1 MPAARVE
8 YIAPWWVV
16 WLHSVPHLG
25 LRLQPVDSTFR
36 PRDESYQE
44 VSPRPG
50 APSPR
55 TALSRLPARLAPRAS
70 RPHTPPTPH
79 SLRSLFPR
87 RPFPRVLGPQPS
99 RLGTSRAWTTGKM
112 GVKPVNGTGGR
123 ALPAGR
129 GLGLSA
135 QGEGSAAQGSGLGVH
150 WYLNPVIL
158 ARQLRGAGA
167 GRRGAPGVSLLL
179 RVTRRALAFRVCAT
193 WEKFGQKLT
202 GVCGF
207 VPAAAL
213 LPSPFQPLH
222 RGPSWK
228 ATDPEER
235 GVDPQPH
242 VDKRGKESAP
252 SPAPPTPPL
261 YRHTF

>member
-167 GRRGAPGVSLLL
+167 GRRGAPRGFSPPAGNQTRSRFPGLCDLGEVWAETNWSL
-179 RVTRRALAFRVCAT
+179 RVRPR
-193 WEKFGQKLT
+193 G
-202 GVCGF
+202 
-207 VPAAAL
+207 
-213 LPSPFQPLH
+213 SPPPQPL
-222 RGPSWK
+222 
-228 ATDPEER
+228 
-235 GVDPQPH
+235 
-242 VDKRGKESAP
+242 
-252 SPAPPTPPL
+252 PAPPPGPL
-261 YRHTF
+261 LEGDRPRGEGRGPAASCG